1 MIDGRAVKTGSAG
14 RATGSAGRATGSA
27 GRATGSTGT
36 ALKTGTAVSA
46 APIRVGP
53 CRYVS
58 PGRGIAALDGVRAI
72 AVALVL
78 ADHGGV
84 PGMSGGFLGVDV
96 FFVLSGFLITS
107 LLLDEVG
114 RTGRIGLKSFWIRR
128 ARRLLPA
135 LIVMVLAVVTA
146 RELFAAE
153 ATANLRDEAV
163 AALFWMSNWLF
174 VAQHTDY
181 FSQGA
186 PPSPLQ
192 HTWSLAVEEQY
203 YLLWPL
209 MVTAVV
215 AGLAALAYRRGTPLT
230 PRALRTA
237 VFVLACA
244 GVLASAAA
252 SITLAADASLNR
264 VYFGTDTRVQA
275 LLVGAAAAAL
285 VVRDWRGLAAGVT
298 VLRSRWTRW
307 TARLLPA
314 LGLVVLVLAAH
325 GATGSA
331 EEFRHG
337 LLIVVAV
344 AAVLVIAPVALD
356 QDGPVARLLSAGPL
370 VGLGAIS
377 YGVYLWH
384 WPIFLLVNG
393 ERTGVT
399 GWQLFALRCAATLA
413 VAAVSWWLIEQPIRE
428 WRPVSVPMLPL
439 AAASAATAAM
449 VAMTIVPVKLTPQTP
464 VPGPLVDSAALVAP
478 EVPVEVAP
486 PPRPG
491 APGDMR
497 VAVFGDSI
505 AWTLMRYLPPTPG
518 VHFADYTTIGCG
530 IARGGPYEYVGQ
542 ELDQKPECDAWPS
555 RWSQRISYERPDV
568 VLLVVGRWEIVD
580 RMNEGRWTHIGDEAY
595 DSYLRA
601 ELRRAL
607 DILGSTGARIVVT
620 TEPYNRR
627 AEKPDGSLYPEDH
640 PERVDTWNELLRGV
654 VDDRPNVTVADLNE
668 KLSPNGYYTTK
679 VDGIRMRSDGVHPTP
694 EAVEWLT
701 PWLVEA
707 VQPK

>member
-1 MIDGRAVKTGSAG
+1 MTDGRAVKTGHDGRAVKPGIAG
-14 RATGSAGRATGSA
+14 RAVKSGN
-27 GRATGSTGT
+27 
-36 ALKTGTAVSA
+36 AVSA

-53 CRYVS
+53 RRYVS

-78 ADHGGV
+78 ADHGGI

-114 RTGRIGLKSFWIRR
+114 RTGRIGLKGFWIRR

-135 LIVMVLAVVTA
+135 LIVMVLAVVAA

-181 FSQGA
+181 FSHGA

-252 SITLAADASLNR
+252 SMMLAADASLNR

-285 VVRDWRGLAAGVT
+285 VVRDWRGLAGGVT
-298 VLRSRWTRW
+298 TLRSRWTRW

-337 LLIVVAV
+337 LLITVAL

-356 QDGPVARLLSAGPL
+356 QEGPVARLLSTGPL

-399 GWQLFALRCAATLA
+399 GWHLFALRCAATLA
-413 VAAVSWWLIEQPIRE
+413 VAAISWWLIEQPIRE

-449 VAMTIVPVKLTPQTP
+449 VAMTIVPVQLTPQTP
-464 VPGPLVDSAALVAP
+464 EPGPLVDSAALVAP

-505 AWTLMRYLPPTPG
+505 AWTLMRYLPATPG

-568 VLLVVGRWEIVD
+568 VLLIVGRWEIVD

-654 VDDRPNVTVADLNE
+654 VDDRPNVTVADLND

-707 VQPK
+707 IQPN